1 MRPQGGQRVESLTE
15 SATLV
20 GRAGV
25 VKDIV
30 RCLRDGGTSGALIVG
45 NPGTGKTAVSRA
57 VIRELRPHTAVIRLA
72 ATSALSA
79 VPFGALAPY
88 LGDLPARDLDS
99 FAAVV
104 KAVTDS
110 IKSQPSKPLFVIDD
124 AQCLDRGTTQLVAQ
138 AVATGAASILATCR
152 PGLLIPEEF
161 LALWDDGIVAKF
173 DLEPLTRTEVH
184 QLCEQVLRAD
194 VSPWASALFADAS
207 AGNPFM
213 LLSLIEHARNT
224 GTLELRHGIW
234 FLVASPGL
242 ADIPVADLIGHELR
256 SMSPEE
262 RTAAAIVALAGP
274 LPLGQLLGFGGP
286 KAVDAL
292 ERAGI
297 ISVSRGADRT
307 VRPASPLIGEIIRRW
322 IPAGRSAGLRA
333 SFVSLPPGGPVPP
346 DAFLNRVRWALDCG
360 AAVPPGELLKAACT
374 ANVAL
379 DARAAMRNAE
389 AISDDAKLP
398 EARLQMAYAR
408 YLLGERQQS
417 AKFLQLAEPMPND
430 NARYLG
436 ALLSAR
442 LTGRTTTPGTGA
454 APGLSGAAAGTGTA
468 GAEAAA
474 TVGAGAEPAATDRPG
489 TPGPATPAGPA
500 DVGRAGIGQRAFRS
514 DAGAGPSWLDLA
526 AIALAAGTAAGSEP
540 TPRQLSGGQEDR
552 EGGLSRLVV
561 AAGDRQEIKI
571 PAESLL
577 AELLCAKGRVAD
589 GLGLA
594 REAWQEARSASLA
607 LPLVY
612 EDLLVRYSLSL
623 NWAGEWEALAAAL
636 DEYEADY
643 PARLL
648 LSGGILHLM
657 RGLARVRQGRMPEG
671 IAELVLGV
679 EDLTIADPWELLPFA
694 HSVAAYAASV
704 VGHTREAEDHATAF
718 RLSRYRGPGALPLL
732 AEAYSTAAGGMPGGA
747 IEVSKR
753 LGGLAEEARRQGLRG
768 IETDIRR
775 LAVRRGD
782 TAAADGLAR
791 SSLAVEGREAGML
804 HDYALAVLHA
814 DDAELVR
821 ISDKALRAGYVLLA
835 LEAAQQAERCL
846 AESTDKRKLLAVQRK
861 IQNRMT
867 AAGMAA
873 HIDLVRPEQDA
884 ELTARETEILDLVS
898 GGATNAE
905 IAQRLC
911 VSQRTVEG
919 HLYRVFAK
927 LGVSRRVDL
936 IDTGGDSHRP

>member
-1 MRPQGGQRVESLTE
+1 MESLTE

-20 GRAGV
+20 GRSGV

-30 RCLRDGGTSGALIVG
+30 RCLRDGGMSGALVVG
-45 NPGTGKTAVSRA
+45 NPGTGKTVVSRA

-72 ATSALSA
+72 ATPALSA
-79 VPFGALAPY
+79 VPFGALSPY
-88 LGDLPARDLDS
+88 LGQLPASDLDS
-99 FAAVV
+99 FSAVV

-110 IKSQPSKPLFVIDD
+110 IKSEPSKPLLVIDD
-124 AQCLDRGTTQLVAQ
+124 AQCLDRGTIQLVAQ
-138 AVATGAASILATCR
+138 AVATGAASVLVTCR

-161 LALWDDGIVAKF
+161 LALWDDGILAKF
-173 DLEPLTRTEVH
+173 DLEPLTRADVH

-194 VSPWASALFADAS
+194 VSPWASAVFADAS

-224 GTLELRHGIW
+224 GALGLRHGIW
-234 FLVASPGL
+234 FLLSPPGL
-242 ADIPVADLIGHELR
+242 SHIPVADLIGHELR

-262 RTAAAIVALAGP
+262 RTAAAMVALAGP

-292 ERAGI
+292 ERSGI
-297 ISVSRGADRT
+297 ITVSRGSDRV

-322 IPAGRSAGLRA
+322 VPAGRSAGLRA
-333 SFVSLPPGGPVPP
+333 SFVSLPPGASVPP
-346 DAFLNRVRWALDCG
+346 EAFLNRVRWALDCG
-360 AAVPPGELLKAACT
+360 AAVPADQLLKAACI
-374 ANVAL
+374 ANVGL
-379 DARAAMRNAE
+379 DAQTALRTAE
-389 AISDDAKLP
+389 AISDDAMIP
-398 EARLQMAYAR
+398 EARLHMAYAR
-408 YLLGERQQS
+408 YLLGDADQS
-417 AKFLQLAEPMPND
+417 AKLLQLAEHIPNETS
-430 NARYLG
+430 RYLA
-436 ALLSAR
+436 ALLTARLRGRTRAPVAGPVSAR
-442 LTGRTTTPGTGA
+442 
-454 APGLSGAAAGTGTA
+454 A
-468 GAEAAA
+468 GAP
-474 TVGAGAEPAATDRPG
+474 AGAPD
-489 TPGPATPAGPA
+489 AGGLR
-500 DVGRAGIGQRAFRS
+500 DGRAAFQR
-514 DAGAGPSWLDLA
+514 DAAVGPSWLDVA
-526 AIALAAGTAAGSEP
+526 PIAVAAGMAGS
-540 TPRQLSGGQEDR
+540 QLQGGQEDR
-552 EGGLSRLVV
+552 EGGLSQLVV
-561 AAGDRQEIKI
+561 AAGERPEIKI

-577 AELLCAKGRVAD
+577 AELLCAKGRMVE

-594 REAWQEARSASLA
+594 RDAWQGAQSAGMVM
-607 LPLVY
+607 PLVY
-612 EDLLVRYSLSL
+612 EDQLVRYSLSL

-636 DEYEADY
+636 DDYEARY
-643 PARLL
+643 PSRLL

-679 EDLTIADPWELLPFA
+679 EELTIADPWELLPFA
-694 HSVAAYAASV
+694 HSVAAYANSV
-704 VGHTREAEDHATAF
+704 VGNAGEAEEHATAF
-718 RLSRYRGPGALPLL
+718 RLSRYRGPGSLPLL
-732 AEAYSTAAGGMPGGA
+732 ADAYSTAAAGGAPGGG
-747 IEVSKR
+747 EVSKR
-753 LGGLAEEARRQGLRG
+753 LAGLAAEAKRQGLRG
-768 IETDIRR
+768 IESDIRR
-775 LAVRRGD
+775 LAVRHGD
-782 TAAADGLAR
+782 TGAADGLAV

-804 HDYALAVLHA
+804 HDYALAVLQA
-814 DDAELVR
+814 DDTELVR

-846 AESTDKRKLLAVQRK
+846 AETTDKRKLLAVQRK

-905 IAQRLC
+905 IASRLC

>member
-1 MRPQGGQRVESLTE
+1 MESLTE

-20 GRAGV
+20 GRSGV

-30 RCLRDGGTSGALIVG
+30 RCLRDGVKSGALIVG

-57 VIRELRPHTAVIRLA
+57 VIRELRPNTAVIRLA
-72 ATSALSA
+72 ATPALSA
-79 VPFGALAPY
+79 VPFGALSPY
-88 LGDLPARDLDS
+88 LSQLPAHDLDS
-99 FAAVV
+99 YSAVV

-110 IKSQPSKPLFVIDD
+110 IKSQPSRPLFVIDD

-138 AVATGAASILATCR
+138 AVATGAASVLATCR

-161 LALWDDGIVAKF
+161 LALWDDGILAKF
-173 DLEPLTRTEVH
+173 DLEPLTRAEVH

-194 VSPWASALFADAS
+194 VSPWASAVFADAS

-213 LLSLIEHARNT
+213 LLSLIEHARKT
-224 GTLELRHGIW
+224 GALGLRRGIW
-234 FLVASPGL
+234 FLLSPPAL

-274 LPLGQLLGFGGP
+274 ISLGQLLGFGGP

-322 IPAGRSAGLRA
+322 VPAGRSAGLRA
-333 SFVSLPPGGPVPP
+333 SFVSLPSGTFVPP

-360 AAVPPGELLKAACT
+360 AVVPADQLLKAAST
-374 ANVAL
+374 ANAAL
-379 DARAAMRNAE
+379 DAPAALRTAE
-389 AISDDAKLP
+389 AISDAALVP

-408 YLLGERQQS
+408 YLLGDREQS
-417 AKFLQLAEPMPND
+417 AKFLQLSEPAPNEESRLL
-430 NARYLG
+430 A
-436 ALLSAR
+436 ALLSGR
-442 LTGRTTTPGTGA
+442 LRGRAKAPAPPDAAPAGA
-454 APGLSGAAAGTGTA
+454 APGVGRIRNGGPASPG
-468 GAEAAA
+468 EAA
-474 TVGAGAEPAATDRPG
+474 
-489 TPGPATPAGPA
+489 
-500 DVGRAGIGQRAFRS
+500 
-514 DAGAGPSWLDLA
+514 AGPSWLDPAPIA
-526 AIALAAGTAAGSEP
+526 AAAGIAGS
-540 TPRQLSGGQEDR
+540 QLNAGQEDR
-552 EGGLSRLVV
+552 EGRLSRLVV
-561 AAGDRQEIKI
+561 AAGERPEIKL

-577 AELLCAKGRVAD
+577 AELLCAKGRVVE
-589 GLGLA
+589 GIGLA
-594 REAWQEARSASLA
+594 RDAWQGAQSWDMA

-623 NWAGEWEALAAAL
+623 NWAGEWEALGTAL
-636 DEYEADY
+636 DEYEALY
-643 PARLL
+643 PSRLL

-679 EDLTIADPWELLPFA
+679 EELTIADPWELLPLA
-694 HSVAAYAASV
+694 HAVAAYAASV
-704 VGHTREAEDHATAF
+704 VGQAQEAEEHAAAF
-718 RLSRYRGPGALPLL
+718 RLFRYRGPGAVPLL
-732 AEAYSTAAGGMPGGA
+732 AEAYSTAASGSPGGA
-747 IEVSKR
+747 GDVSKR
-753 LGGLAEEARRQGLRG
+753 LTGLAAEAKRQGLRG
-768 IETDIRR
+768 VETDIRR

-782 TAAADGLAR
+782 TEAADGLAL

-804 HDYALAVLHA
+804 HDYALAVLQA

-846 AESTDKRKLLAVQRK
+846 AETTDKRKLLAVQRK

-905 IAQRLC
+905 IASRLC

-936 IDTGGDSHRP
+936 IDTGGDSHRA

>member
-1 MRPQGGQRVESLTE
+1 MESLTE

-20 GRAGV
+20 GRSGV
-25 VKDIV
+25 VKDIL

-72 ATSALSA
+72 ATPALSA
-79 VPFGALAPY
+79 VPFGALSPY
-88 LGDLPARDLDS
+88 LGELPAHDLDS
-99 FAAVV
+99 FSAVV

-110 IKSQPSKPLFVIDD
+110 IKSQSSKPLFVIDD

-138 AVATGAASILATCR
+138 AVATGAANVLATCR

-173 DLEPLTRTEVH
+173 DLEPLTRAEVH

-194 VSPWASALFADAS
+194 VSPWATAMLAEAS

-224 GTLELRHGIW
+224 GALGLRHGVW
-234 FLVASPGL
+234 FLLFRPGL
-242 ADIPVADLIGHELR
+242 SDVPVADLIGHELR

-262 RTAAAIVALAGP
+262 RTAAAVVALAGP
-274 LPLGQLLGFGGP
+274 LSLGQLLGFGGP

-297 ISVSRGADRT
+297 INVSRGTDRT

-322 IPAGRSAGLRA
+322 VPAGRSAGLRA
-333 SFVSLPPGGPVPP
+333 SFVSLPPGTSVHPE
-346 DAFLNRVRWALDCG
+346 AFLNRIRWALDCG
-360 AAVPPGELLKAACT
+360 AAVPAEQLLKAACS

-379 DARAAMRNAE
+379 DAQTALRTAE
-389 AISDDAKLP
+389 AVSDDAMIP
-398 EARLQMAYAR
+398 EARLHMAYAR
-408 YLLGERQQS
+408 YLLGDGDQS
-417 AKFLQLAEPMPND
+417 TKFLQLAEHLPRESS
-430 NARYLG
+430 RYLA

-442 LTGRTTTPGTGA
+442 LRGRTKTPPAVA
-454 APGLSGAAAGTGTA
+454 APARA
-468 GAEAAA
+468 GAQ
-474 TVGAGAEPAATDRPG
+474 PG
-489 TPGPATPAGPA
+489 TPDASQLHGSREAF
-500 DVGRAGIGQRAFRS
+500 QR
-514 DAGAGPSWLDLA
+514 DAAVGPSWLDMA
-526 AIALAAGTAAGSEP
+526 PIAVAAGLAGS
-540 TPRQLSGGQEDR
+540 QLQSGQEDR
-552 EGGLSRLVV
+552 EGGLSQLVV
-561 AAGDRQEIKI
+561 AARERPEIKI

-577 AELLCAKGRVAD
+577 AELLCAKGRMVE
-589 GLGLA
+589 GVGLA
-594 REAWQEARSASLA
+594 RDAWQGAQSAGMA
-607 LPLVY
+607 MPLVY

-636 DEYEADY
+636 DEYEAHY
-643 PARLL
+643 PSRLL

-671 IAELVLGV
+671 SAELILGV
-679 EDLTIADPWELLPFA
+679 EELTIADPWELLPFA

-704 VGHTREAEDHATAF
+704 VGHTREAEEHATAF
-718 RLSRYRGPGALPLL
+718 RLSRYRGPGAVPLL
-732 AEAYSTAAGGMPGGA
+732 AEAYSTAAGGAPGGSGD
-747 IEVSKR
+747 VSKR
-753 LGGLAEEARRQGLRG
+753 LAGLAAEAKRQGLRG

-782 TAAADGLAR
+782 TEAADGLAV

-804 HDYALAVLHA
+804 HDYALAVLNA

-821 ISDKALRAGYVLLA
+821 ISDKALRGGYVLLA

-846 AESTDKRKLLAVQRK
+846 AETTDKRKLLSVQRK

-905 IAQRLC
+905 IASKLC

>member
-1 MRPQGGQRVESLTE
+1 MESLTE

-20 GRAGV
+20 GRSGV
-25 VKDIV
+25 VKDIL

-45 NPGTGKTAVSRA
+45 NPGTGKTAVSKA

-72 ATSALSA
+72 ATPALSA
-79 VPFGALAPY
+79 VPFGALSPY
-88 LGDLPARDLDS
+88 LGQLPAHDLDS
-99 FAAVV
+99 FSAVV

-110 IKSQPSKPLFVIDD
+110 IKSQSSKPLFVIDD
-124 AQCLDRGTTQLVAQ
+124 AQCLDRGTTELVAQ
-138 AVATGAASILATCR
+138 AVATGAANILATCR
-152 PGLLIPEEF
+152 PGLLIPEQF

-173 DLEPLTRTEVH
+173 DLEPLTRAEVH

-194 VSPWASALFADAS
+194 VSPWATAMLAEAS

-224 GTLELRHGIW
+224 GALGLRHGIW
-234 FLVASPGL
+234 FLLFRPGL
-242 ADIPVADLIGHELR
+242 SEIPVADLIGHELR

-262 RTAAAIVALAGP
+262 RTAAAVVALAGP
-274 LPLGQLLGFGGP
+274 LSLGQLLGFGGP

-297 ISVSRGADRT
+297 IHVSRGADRT

-322 IPAGRSAGLRA
+322 VPAGRSAGLRA
-333 SFVSLPPGGPVPP
+333 SFVSLPPGTSVHPE
-346 DAFLNRVRWALDCG
+346 AFLNRIRWALDCG
-360 AAVPPGELLKAACT
+360 AAVPAEQLLKAACS

-379 DARAAMRNAE
+379 DAQTALTTAE
-389 AISDDAKLP
+389 AISDDAAIP
-398 EARLQMAYAR
+398 EARLHMAYAW
-408 YLLGERQQS
+408 YLLGDGDQS
-417 AKFLQLAEPMPND
+417 AKFLQLAEHIPNETS
-430 NARYLG
+430 RYLA

-442 LTGRTTTPGTGA
+442 LRGRTKTPVAGA
-454 APGLSGAAAGTGTA
+454 AP
-468 GAEAAA
+468 
-474 TVGAGAEPAATDRPG
+474 
-489 TPGPATPAGPA
+489 TPAGAPA
-500 DVGRAGIGQRAFRS
+500 GTP
-514 DAGAGPSWLDLA
+514 DAGHLRGGRGAFQRDAAVGPSWLDMA
-526 AIALAAGTAAGSEP
+526 PIAVVAGMAGS
-540 TPRQLSGGQEDR
+540 QLHSGQEDR
-552 EGGLSRLVV
+552 EGGLSQLVV
-561 AAGDRQEIKI
+561 AAGERPEIKI

-577 AELLCAKGRVAD
+577 AELLCAKGRMTE

-594 REAWQEARSASLA
+594 RDAWQGAQSAGMVM
-607 LPLVY
+607 PLVY

-623 NWAGEWEALAAAL
+623 NWAGEWESLAAAL
-636 DEYEADY
+636 DEYEAHY
-643 PARLL
+643 PSRLL

-671 IAELVLGV
+671 IAELILGV
-679 EDLTIADPWELLPFA
+679 EELTIADPWELLPFA

-704 VGHTREAEDHATAF
+704 VGHTREAEEHATAF
-718 RLSRYRGPGALPLL
+718 RLARYRGPGAVPLL
-732 AEAYSTAAGGMPGGA
+732 AEAYSTAAGGAPGGTGD
-747 IEVSKR
+747 VSKR
-753 LGGLAEEARRQGLRG
+753 LAGLAAEAKRQGLRG

-782 TAAADGLAR
+782 TQAADGLAV
-791 SSLAVEGREAGML
+791 SSLSVEGREAGML
-804 HDYALAVLHA
+804 HDYARAVLKA

-821 ISDKALRAGYVLLA
+821 ISDKALRGGYVLLA

-846 AESTDKRKLLAVQRK
+846 AETTDKRKLLSVQRK

-905 IAQRLC
+905 IASKLC

>member
-1 MRPQGGQRVESLTE
+1 MESLTE

-20 GRAGV
+20 GRSGV
-25 VKDIV
+25 VKDILK
-30 RCLRDGGTSGALIVG
+30 CLREGGTSGALIVG

-57 VIRELRPHTAVIRLA
+57 VIRELQPNAAMIKLTA
-72 ATSALSA
+72 TPALSA
-79 VPFGALAPY
+79 VPFGALSPY
-88 LGDLPARDLDS
+88 LGQLPARDLDS

-110 IKSQPSKPLFVIDD
+110 IKAQPTKPLFVIDD
-124 AQCLDRGTTQLVAQ
+124 AQFLDRGTTQLVAQ
-138 AVATGAASILATCR
+138 AVATGSASVLATCR

-161 LALWDDGIVAKF
+161 LALWDDGILAKF
-173 DLEPLTRTEVH
+173 DLEPLTRSEVH

-194 VSPWASALFADAS
+194 VSPWASAVLADAS

-213 LLSLIEHARNT
+213 LLSLIDHARTT
-224 GTLELRHGIW
+224 GALGLRHGVW
-234 FLVASPGL
+234 YLLFRPGL
-242 ADIPVADLIGHELR
+242 SDVPVADLIGHELR

-262 RTAAAIVALAGP
+262 RTAAAIVSLAGP

-286 KAVDAL
+286 KAVDTL

-297 ISVSRGADRT
+297 ITVSRGADRT

-322 IPAGRSAGLRA
+322 VPAGRSAGLRA
-333 SFVSLPPGGPVPP
+333 SFVSLPPGTSVHPE
-346 DAFLNRVRWALDCG
+346 AFLNRVRWALDCG
-360 AAVPPGELLKAACT
+360 APVSAEQLLAAANA

-379 DARAAMRNAE
+379 DAHAALRAAE
-389 AISDDAKLP
+389 AVSDAAMIP
-398 EARLQMAYAR
+398 AARLQMAYAR
-408 YLLGERQQS
+408 YLLGDAGQS
-417 AKFLQLAEPMPND
+417 MKFLQLAHPLPD
-430 NARYLG
+430 HGASYLA

-442 LTGRTTTPGTGA
+442 LRGQP
-454 APGLSGAAAGTGTA
+454 
-468 GAEAAA
+468 
-474 TVGAGAEPAATDRPG
+474 
-489 TPGPATPAGPA
+489 PATADRAGPA
-500 DVGRAGIGQRAFRS
+500 ASPGDLLTAAP
-514 DAGAGPSWLDLA
+514 DAALRPSGNGGPPMGGVTGPSWLDAGPVA
-526 AIALAAGTAAGSEP
+526 AAAGLPGSKLAGAAA
-540 TPRQLSGGQEDR
+540 DR
-552 EGGLSRLVV
+552 EGGLSQLV
-561 AAGDRQEIKI
+561 AAAGGRPDLKI

-577 AELLCAKGRVAD
+577 AELLCAKGRTAE

-594 REAWQEARSASLA
+594 REAWHEAQSPGLA

-636 DEYEADY
+636 DEYEAHY
-643 PARLL
+643 PSRLL

-671 IAELVLGV
+671 TAELVLGV
-679 EDLTIADPWELLPFA
+679 EELTIADPWELLPFA
-694 HSVAAYAASV
+694 HAVAAYAASV
-704 VGHTREAEDHATAF
+704 VGHTREAEEHTAAF
-718 RLSRYRGPGALPLL
+718 RRSRYRGPGTLPLL
-732 AEAYSTAAGGMPGGA
+732 AEAYSTAAGGAPGGA
-747 IEVSKR
+747 GEASRR
-753 LGGLAEEARRQGLRG
+753 LAGLAAEAKRQGLRG

-782 TAAADGLAR
+782 TGAADGLAA

-804 HDYALAVLHA
+804 HDYALAVLNA
-814 DDAELVR
+814 DDVELVR
-821 ISDKALRAGYVLLA
+821 ISDKALRGGYVLLA

-846 AESTDKRKLLAVQRK
+846 AETTDKRKLLAVQRK

-898 GGATNAE
+898 SGATNAE
-905 IAQRLC
+905 IASKLC

-936 IDTGGDSHRP
+936 IDTGGDSRRP

>member
-1 MRPQGGQRVESLTE
+1 MESLTE

-20 GRAGV
+20 GRSGV
-25 VKDIV
+25 VKDIL

-72 ATSALSA
+72 ATPALSA
-79 VPFGALAPY
+79 VPFGALSPY
-88 LGDLPARDLDS
+88 LGELPAHDLDS
-99 FAAVV
+99 FSAVV

-110 IKSQPSKPLFVIDD
+110 IKSQSSKPLFVIDD

-138 AVATGAASILATCR
+138 AVATGAANVLATCR

-173 DLEPLTRTEVH
+173 DLEPLTRAEVH

-194 VSPWASALFADAS
+194 VSPWATAMLAEAS

-224 GTLELRHGIW
+224 GALGLRHGVW
-234 FLVASPGL
+234 FLLFRPGL
-242 ADIPVADLIGHELR
+242 SDVPVADLIGHELR

-262 RTAAAIVALAGP
+262 RTAAAVVALAGP
-274 LPLGQLLGFGGP
+274 LSLGQLLGFGGP

-297 ISVSRGADRT
+297 INVSRGTDRT

-322 IPAGRSAGLRA
+322 VPAGRSAGLRA
-333 SFVSLPPGGPVPP
+333 SFVSLPPGTSVHPE
-346 DAFLNRVRWALDCG
+346 AFLNRIRWALDCG
-360 AAVPPGELLKAACT
+360 AAVPAEQLLKAACS

-379 DARAAMRNAE
+379 DAQTALRTAE
-389 AISDDAKLP
+389 AVSDDAMIP
-398 EARLQMAYAR
+398 EARLHMAYAR
-408 YLLGERQQS
+408 YLLGDGDQS
-417 AKFLQLAEPMPND
+417 TKFLQLAEHLPRESS
-430 NARYLG
+430 RYLA

-442 LTGRTTTPGTGA
+442 LRGRTKTPPAVA
-454 APGLSGAAAGTGTA
+454 APARA
-468 GAEAAA
+468 GAQ
-474 TVGAGAEPAATDRPG
+474 PG
-489 TPGPATPAGPA
+489 TPDASQLHGSREAF
-500 DVGRAGIGQRAFRS
+500 QR
-514 DAGAGPSWLDLA
+514 DAAVGPSWLDMA
-526 AIALAAGTAAGSEP
+526 PIAVAAGLAGS
-540 TPRQLSGGQEDR
+540 QLQSGQEDR
-552 EGGLSRLVV
+552 EGGLSQLVV
-561 AAGDRQEIKI
+561 AARERPEIKI

-577 AELLCAKGRVAD
+577 AELLCAKGRMVE
-589 GLGLA
+589 GVGLA
-594 REAWQEARSASLA
+594 RDAWQGAQSAGMA
-607 LPLVY
+607 MPLVY

-636 DEYEADY
+636 DEYEAHY
-643 PARLL
+643 PSRLL

-671 IAELVLGV
+671 SAELILGV
-679 EDLTIADPWELLPFA
+679 EELTIADPWELLPFA

-704 VGHTREAEDHATAF
+704 VGHTREAEEHATAF
-718 RLSRYRGPGALPLL
+718 RLSRYRGPGAVPLL
-732 AEAYSTAAGGMPGGA
+732 AEAYSTAAGGAPGGSGD
-747 IEVSKR
+747 VSKR
-753 LGGLAEEARRQGLRG
+753 LAGLAAEAKRQGLRG

-782 TAAADGLAR
+782 TEAADGLAV

-804 HDYALAVLHA
+804 HDYALAVLNA

-821 ISDKALRAGYVLLA
+821 ISDKALRGGYVLLA

-846 AESTDKRKLLAVQRK
+846 AETTDKRKLLSVQRK

-873 HIDLVRPEQDA
+873 HMDLVRPEQDA

-905 IAQRLC
+905 IASRLC

>member
-1 MRPQGGQRVESLTE
+1 MLPQGGSRVESLTE

-20 GRAGV
+20 GRSGV

-72 ATSALSA
+72 ATPALSA
-79 VPFGALAPY
+79 VPFGALSPY
-88 LGDLPARDLDS
+88 LGELPAHDLDS

-138 AVATGAASILATCR
+138 AVATGAASVLATCR

-224 GTLELRHGIW
+224 GALALRHGIW
-234 FLVASPGL
+234 FLISSPGL

-322 IPAGRSAGLRA
+322 VPAGKSAGLRA
-333 SFVSLPPGGPVPP
+333 SFVSLPPGGSVPP

-360 AAVPPGELLKAACT
+360 AAVPPDELLKAACS

-379 DARAAMRNAE
+379 DARAALRTAE

-408 YLLGERQQS
+408 YLLGDRQQS
-417 AKFLQLAEPMPND
+417 AKFLQLAEPTPNEHS
-430 NARYLG
+430 RYLA

-442 LTGRTTTPGTGA
+442 LTGRTA
-454 APGLSGAAAGTGTA
+454 APVAGAPPDLSRGPAAG
-468 GAEAAA
+468 
-474 TVGAGAEPAATDRPG
+474 PG
-489 TPGPATPAGPA
+489 GPAG
-500 DVGRAGIGQRAFRS
+500 GQRVFRS

-526 AIALAAGTAAGSEP
+526 AVALAAGNAGGRLNGGRSN
-540 TPRQLSGGQEDR
+540 GGQEDR

-561 AAGDRQEIKI
+561 AAGERQEIRI

-577 AELLCAKGRVAD
+577 AELLCAKGRMVD

-594 REAWQEARSASLA
+594 REAWQGAQSASLA

-643 PARLL
+643 PSRLL

-704 VGHTREAEDHATAF
+704 VGHTREAEEHAAAF
-718 RLSRYRGPGALPLL
+718 RLSRYRGQGALPLL
-732 AEAYSTAAGGMPGGA
+732 AEAYSTAAGGAPGGVA
-747 IEVSKR
+747 EVSKR
-753 LGGLAEEARRQGLRG
+753 LAGLAEEAKRQGLRG

-782 TAAADGLAR
+782 TAAADGLAL

-804 HDYALAVLHA
+804 HDYALAVLQA

-846 AESTDKRKLLAVQRK
+846 AETTDKRKLLAVQRK

-905 IAQRLC
+905 IARQLC

>member
-1 MRPQGGQRVESLTE
+1 MESLTE

-20 GRAGV
+20 GRSGI

-72 ATSALSA
+72 ATPALSA
-79 VPFGALAPY
+79 VPFGALSPY
-88 LGDLPARDLDS
+88 LGELPAHDLDS

-104 KAVTDS
+104 KAVTDG
-110 IKSQPSKPLFVIDD
+110 IKSQPSRPLFVIDD

-138 AVATGAASILATCR
+138 AVATGAASVLATCR

-161 LALWDDGIVAKF
+161 LALWDDGILAKF
-173 DLEPLTRTEVH
+173 DLEPLSRAEVH

-194 VSPWASALFADAS
+194 VSPWASALLADAS

-213 LLSLIEHARNT
+213 LLSLIEHARDT
-224 GTLELRHGIW
+224 GTLALRHGTW
-234 FLVASPGL
+234 FLISSPAL

-274 LPLGQLLGFGGP
+274 LSLGQLLGFGGP

-322 IPAGRSAGLRA
+322 VPAGKSAGLRA
-333 SFVSLPPGGPVPP
+333 SFVSLPPGGSVPA
-346 DAFLNRVRWALDCG
+346 DAFLNRIRWALDCG
-360 AAVPPGELLKAACT
+360 AAVPADELLKAACT

-379 DARAAMRNAE
+379 DAPTALRTAE

-398 EARLQMAYAR
+398 EARVQMAYAR
-408 YLLGERQQS
+408 YLQGDRQHS
-417 AKFLQLAEPMPND
+417 ARLLALAEPIPNE
-430 NARYLG
+430 NSRYLA

-442 LTGRTTTPGTGA
+442 LAGRTRLPANGVASALSRGGA
-454 APGLSGAAAGTGTA
+454 A
-468 GAEAAA
+468 
-474 TVGAGAEPAATDRPG
+474 
-489 TPGPATPAGPA
+489 GP
-500 DVGRAGIGQRAFRS
+500 
-514 DAGAGPSWLDLA
+514 GPSWLDLA
-526 AIALAAGTAAGSEP
+526 AVARAGGTAASPPNG
-540 TPRQLSGGQEDR
+540 TQWNGGQEDR

-561 AAGDRQEIKI
+561 AAGERQEIRI

-577 AELLCAKGRVAD
+577 AELLCAKGRVVD

-594 REAWQEARSASLA
+594 REAWQGAQSASLA

-623 NWAGEWEALAAAL
+623 NWAGEWDALAAAL

-643 PARLL
+643 PSRLL

-657 RGLARVRQGRMPEG
+657 RGLARVRQGRFPEG

-704 VGHTREAEDHATAF
+704 VGHTREADEHAAAF
-718 RLSRYRGPGALPLL
+718 RLSRYRGPGAIPLL
-732 AEAYSTAAGGMPGGA
+732 AEAYSTAAGGAPGGVS
-747 IEVSKR
+747 EVGKR
-753 LGGLAEEARRQGLRG
+753 LAGLAEEAKRQGLRG

-775 LAVRRGD
+775 IAVRRGD
-782 TAAADGLAR
+782 TQAADGLAR

-821 ISDKALRAGYVLLA
+821 ISDMALRAGYVLLA

-846 AESTDKRKLLAVQRK
+846 AETTDKRKLLAVQRK
-861 IQNRMT
+861 IHNRMT
-867 AAGMAA
+867 AAGMSA

-884 ELTARETEILDLVS
+884 ELTAREAEILDLVS

-905 IAQRLC
+905 IARRLC

-936 IDTGGDSHRP
+936 IDTGGDPHRP

>member
-1 MRPQGGQRVESLTE
+1 MLPELSQGGPPVESLTE

-20 GRAGV
+20 GRSGV

-30 RCLRDGGTSGALIVG
+30 KCLRDGVTSGALIVG

-57 VIRELRPHTAVIRLA
+57 VIRDLRPHTAVIRLA
-72 ATSALSA
+72 ATPALSA
-79 VPFGALAPY
+79 VPFGALSPY
-88 LGDLPARDLDS
+88 LGELPAHDLDS

-173 DLEPLTRTEVH
+173 DLEPLTRAEVH

-224 GTLELRHGIW
+224 GALALRHGTW
-234 FLVASPGL
+234 FLISSPGL

-274 LPLGQLLGFGGP
+274 LSLGQLLGFGGP

-322 IPAGRSAGLRA
+322 VPAGKSAGLRA
-333 SFVSLPPGGPVPP
+333 SFVSLPPAGAVPP

-360 AAVPPGELLKAACT
+360 AAVPPDELLKAACT

-379 DARAAMRNAE
+379 DAWTALRTAE

-408 YLLGERQQS
+408 YLLGDRQQS
-417 AKFLQLAEPMPND
+417 AKFLQLADPIPNE
-430 NARYLG
+430 NSRYLA

-442 LTGRTTTPGTGA
+442 LAGRTTTPGTGA
-454 APGLSGAAAGTGTA
+454 APDG
-468 GAEAAA
+468 
-474 TVGAGAEPAATDRPG
+474 R
-489 TPGPATPAGPA
+489 AGPA
-500 DVGRAGIGQRAFRS
+500 DVGLPPSGQRAVRS

-526 AIALAAGTAAGSEP
+526 ALALAAGTPGSQP
-540 TPRQLSGGQEDR
+540 NGSQEDR
-552 EGGLSRLVV
+552 EGGLSRLVT
-561 AAGDRQEIKI
+561 AAGERQEIKI

-577 AELLCAKGRVAD
+577 AELLCAKGRVVD

-594 REAWQEARSASLA
+594 REAWQGARSASLA

-643 PARLL
+643 PSRLL

-704 VGHTREAEDHATAF
+704 VGHAREAEEHATAF
-718 RLSRYRGPGALPLL
+718 RLSRYRGPGAIPLL
-732 AEAYSTAAGGMPGGA
+732 AEAYSTAAGDVA
-747 IEVSKR
+747 EVSRR
-753 LGGLAEEARRQGLRG
+753 LAGLAEEAKRQGLRG

-821 ISDKALRAGYVLLA
+821 ISDKALRAGFVLLA

-846 AESTDKRKLLAVQRK
+846 AETTDKRKLLAVQRK

-905 IAQRLC
+905 IARQLC

>member
-1 MRPQGGQRVESLTE
+1 LTNPVPHPPGGPGTAAPQEGPLVESLTE

-20 GRAGV
+20 GRSGV
-25 VKDIV
+25 VKDIL

-72 ATSALSA
+72 ATPALSA

-88 LGDLPARDLDS
+88 LGQLPAHDLDS
-99 FAAVV
+99 FSAVV

-110 IKSQPSKPLFVIDD
+110 IKSQSSKPLFVIDD

-138 AVATGAASILATCR
+138 AVATGAANVLATCR

-173 DLEPLTRTEVH
+173 DLEPLTRAEVH

-194 VSPWASALFADAS
+194 VSPWATAMLAEAS
-207 AGNPFM
+207 SGNPFM

-224 GTLELRHGIW
+224 GALGLRHGIW
-234 FLVASPGL
+234 FLLFRPGL
-242 ADIPVADLIGHELR
+242 SDIPVADLIGHELR

-274 LPLGQLLGFGGP
+274 LSLGHLLGFGGP

-297 ISVSRGADRT
+297 INVSRGADRT

-322 IPAGRSAGLRA
+322 VPAGRSAGLRA
-333 SFVSLPPGGPVPP
+333 SFVSLPPGTSVHPE
-346 DAFLNRVRWALDCG
+346 AFLNRIRWALDCG
-360 AAVPPGELLKAACT
+360 AAIPAEQLLKAACS
-374 ANVAL
+374 ANAAL
-379 DARAAMRNAE
+379 DAQTALRTAE
-389 AISDDAKLP
+389 AVSDDAMIP
-398 EARLQMAYAR
+398 EARLHMAYAR
-408 YLLGERQQS
+408 YLLGDGDQS
-417 AKFLQLAEPMPND
+417 AKFLQLAEHVPSESS
-430 NARYLG
+430 RYLA

-442 LTGRTTTPGTGA
+442 LRGRTKTPVTGA
-454 APGLSGAAAGTGTA
+454 APARA
-468 GAEAAA
+468 GA
-474 TVGAGAEPAATDRPG
+474 PPG
-489 TPGPATPAGPA
+489 TP
-500 DVGRAGIGQRAFRS
+500 
-514 DAGAGPSWLDLA
+514 DAGHLRGSPGAFQREAAVGPSWLDMA
-526 AIALAAGTAAGSEP
+526 PIAVSAGMAGS
-540 TPRQLSGGQEDR
+540 QLQNGQEDR
-552 EGGLSRLVV
+552 EGGLSQLVL
-561 AAGDRQEIKI
+561 AAGERPEIKI

-577 AELLCAKGRVAD
+577 AELLCAKGRMVE
-589 GLGLA
+589 GVGLA
-594 REAWQEARSASLA
+594 REAWQGAQSAGLA
-607 LPLVY
+607 MPLVY

-636 DEYEADY
+636 DEYEAHY
-643 PARLL
+643 PSRLL

-671 IAELVLGV
+671 IAELILGV
-679 EDLTIADPWELLPFA
+679 EELTIADPWELLPFA
-694 HSVAAYAASV
+694 HSVAAYADSV
-704 VGHTREAEDHATAF
+704 VGHTREAEEHAAAF
-718 RLSRYRGPGALPLL
+718 RLSRYRGPGAVPLL
-732 AEAYSTAAGGMPGGA
+732 AEAYSTAAGGAPGGA
-747 IEVSKR
+747 GDVSKR
-753 LGGLAEEARRQGLRG
+753 LAGLAAEAKRQGLRG
-768 IETDIRR
+768 VETDIRR

-782 TAAADGLAR
+782 TQAADGLAV

-804 HDYALAVLHA
+804 HDYALAVLNA

-821 ISDKALRAGYVLLA
+821 ISDKALRGGYVLLA

-846 AESTDKRKLLAVQRK
+846 AETTDKRKLLSVQRK

-905 IAQRLC
+905 IASKLC